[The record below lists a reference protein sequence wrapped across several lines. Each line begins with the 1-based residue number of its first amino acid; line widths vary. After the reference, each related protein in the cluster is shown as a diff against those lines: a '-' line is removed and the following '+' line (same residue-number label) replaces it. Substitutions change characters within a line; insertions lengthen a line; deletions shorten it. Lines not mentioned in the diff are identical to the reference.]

1 MYTFDQVNYL
11 WNPETLPESMNWL
24 SMYSERADPV
34 PRLEPMEIGSVPMPS
49 ASVQVKTK
57 HEEQMD
63 RALQGQERLMTK
75 LAKPELAQQP
85 NPIYGQPGKR
95 QHSQSMGSNKQNGKA
110 DLRDLP
116 NWSADGN
123 LNVFSAGNMVTYV
136 AILRTS
142 NALVIGTI
150 GHHNNKSSRETIKS
164 CLCCY
169 LNIVSGVVYTPKC
182 QLGFRTT
189 GPSICEPA
197 YRTQLLKRRTPP
209 DFALI
214 TIECHYSFRFH
225 CTQIGAALY
234 FSSCYKLKLILTQV
248 VGLH

>member
-85 NPIYGQPGKR
+85 NHIYGQPGKR
-95 QHSQSMGSNKQNGKA
+95 QHSQSMGSNKQNALITTKVITTKA

-136 AILRTS
+136 AILRMS
-142 NALVIGTI
+142 NALVIGTM
-150 GHHNNKSSRETIKS
+150 GHHNNKSSRGN
-164 CLCCY
+164 Y
-169 LNIVSGVVYTPKC
+169 
-182 QLGFRTT
+182 
-189 GPSICEPA
+189 
-197 YRTQLLKRRTPP
+197 
-209 DFALI
+209 
-214 TIECHYSFRFH
+214 
-225 CTQIGAALY
+225 
-234 FSSCYKLKLILTQV
+234 
-248 VGLH
+248 